1 MNLIDKDNVKI
12 ELYSLHYFYKLGSSF
27 FPFFI
32 WRSPISFLKC
42 IENKSKTHVK
52 MNYLLFVAS
61 NFFSSFINSFTV

>member
-32 WRSPISFLKC
+32 WRSPFSFLKC

-52 MNYLLFVAS
+52 MNY
-61 NFFSSFINSFTV
+61 FS